1 LSSSSS
7 TPRCRLWFVV
17 ALFLVGALGVWL
29 WTPDLDRAV
38 LEAKYGQPPS
48 RFVEA
53 AGVRIHVRDTGKL
66 DGPAVVLIHGFGSS
80 LHTWDGWAK
89 GLEATHRVVRY
100 DLTGGA
106 LTGPD
111 PTGDYTDA
119 RALVVLQ
126 ALLDRLG
133 IDRTSLVGNSIGGRL
148 AWRFASQFPAR
159 VDKLVLVSP
168 DGFASPGFEY
178 GRTPEVPAVMG
189 VMKIALPRKLLE
201 MNLAPAYGDT
211 SRLQEPVITRYHD
224 LMRVP
229 GVRAALLQRLEQTIL
244 EDPTDA
250 LRAVTAPTLLVW
262 GERDQL
268 IPVANAQDYLR
279 VMRDA
284 RLVTFPGIG
293 HVPQE
298 EAAEATLPP
307 VRDFLTR

>member
-1 LSSSSS
+1 MWLLV
-7 TPRCRLWFVV
+7 TLAILA
-17 ALFLVGALGVWL
+17 ALAAWL

-53 AGVRIHVRDTGKL
+53 AGVRIHVRDTGRA

-80 LHTWDGWAK
+80 LHTWDGWAR

-119 RALVVLQ
+119 RAVVVLQ

-133 IDRTSLVGNSIGGRL
+133 LERPSLVGNSIGGRL

-178 GRTPEVPAVMG
+178 GRKPEVPAVMG
-189 VMKIALPRKLLE
+189 AMKVALPRAVLR

-211 SRLQEPVITRYHD
+211 SRLQEPVVTRYHD
-224 LMRVP
+224 LMRAP

-244 EDPTDA
+244 EEPTEA
-250 LRAVTAPTLLVW
+250 LRQVTAPTLLVW

-268 IPVANAQDYLR
+268 IPVTNAQDYLR

-298 EAAEATLPP
+298 EDPESTLPP
-307 VRDFLTR
+307 VREFLTR